1 MRRRI
6 CCYTFILLL
15 CACSGAEQPHVLEGF
30 AQGTTYHIS
39 FYPADTAVDSEQL
52 RSAVTAELD
61 EIDRAMSG
69 YRSDS
74 TIEQFNQAKDTDPH
88 TVGSEIGKL
97 VEIAAEI
104 GAASGGCYDLTV
116 KPLFDLWG
124 FKDDRFSS
132 PDARQ
137 IKEVMQHIGMAGVDI
152 QLPDR
157 LRKQDPA
164 IQIDL
169 SSIAQGYTAAR
180 LADILDRAG
189 IRDYMV
195 EIGGEVVVAGQKPG
209 GAPWRIAIERPLPGD
224 RAVEKVVSIGGAKSL
239 AVVTSG
245 TYRHYFDE
253 DGVRYSHILDART
266 GYPVQH
272 DTVSVTVFHEDASYA
287 DAWSMAL
294 LCLGAEAGMP
304 LANRLA
310 IPALFIQQHDHELTE
325 TQSDALL
332 QDAGLSIE

>member
-1 MRRRI
+1 MPRI
-6 CCYTFILLL
+6 ICLYTFILLL
-15 CACSGAEQPHVLEGF
+15 YACSDAEQAQVLEGF

-39 FYPADTAVDSEQL
+39 FYPADSAVDIEQL
-52 RSAVTAELD
+52 HRAVTAELD
-61 EIDRAMSG
+61 AIDRTMSG
-69 YRSDS
+69 YRNDS
-74 TIEQFNQAKDTDPH
+74 TIEQFNQAEDTDSH
-88 TVGSEIGKL
+88 QVGSEIDKL
-97 VEIAAEI
+97 VKIAAEI
-104 GAASGGCYDLTV
+104 AGASGGCYDLTV

-132 PDARQ
+132 PDQQQ
-137 IKEVMQHIGMAGVDI
+137 IKEVMKSIGMAKVDI

-157 LRKQDPA
+157 LRKQDPM
-164 IQIDL
+164 IEIDL

-180 LADILDRAG
+180 LAQILDRSS

-209 GAPWRIAIERPLPGD
+209 GLPWRIAIERPLSGE
-224 RAVEKVVSIGGAKSL
+224 RTVEKVVSIRSAKSL

-266 GYPVQH
+266 GSPVQH
-272 DTVSVTVFHEDASYA
+272 DTVSVTVFHDDASYA
-287 DAWSMAL
+287 DAWSTAL
-294 LCLGAEAGMP
+294 LCLGNEAGVS
-304 LANRLA
+304 LANRLD
-310 IPALFIQQHDHELTE
+310 IPALFIQQDDHELTE

-332 QDAGLSIE
+332 QYTGINIE